1 MTGSHNVIKT
11 IIKAGIIAAYI
22 GLIVVLI
29 LQALTPGKESSAIS
43 NSVGDKINQVATG
56 INKPEADIIGV
67 SGVEISSVTVSG
79 KKYKKDNIYITLGSS
94 GRINSTITPSDATN
108 KALSYISSDS
118 SVVYVS
124 SDGRITAK
132 GLGTATVSIA
142 SAENPELCD
151 SVTITIIEIPL
162 ESVEIDN
169 LPKELEVGQKHRL
182 ELDLSPANTS
192 QKTFTWKSSD
202 KSVLTVDKSGV
213 ITAKGVGVATITAT
227 STANGEIAAS
237 VEIEV
242 LPKSETPVIP
252 VESVSIS
259 GGKAE
264 GCIGD
269 TIKLSAKI
277 TPADAKANLVW
288 NSSDD
293 SVATVSQK
301 GVVSLL
307 KAGEVTITLL
317 CGDNISDS
325 ITITVKEK
333 LSDTISLEF
342 KSISATDNGYEI
354 KQGKS
359 GRVIAKLDEDATVL
373 DINYSSSDESVAKI
387 GSDGSIEA
395 ISGGVTTITVSTS
408 YDGKTTEASFELRVD
423 PITLKDTMENF
434 YYTIRKSIGH
444 FGAFLVLGILG
455 ALTYYII
462 FPKSFKGKLISVI
475 VCIAAGFAVAG
486 ITEILQLPYFTEGRY
501 CSFDDVLLDFSGYCT
516 AAIPIG
522 LIIIIGH
529 FVTKIFKKK
538 EA

>member
-1 MTGSHNVIKT
+1 M
-11 IIKAGIIAAYI
+11 
-22 GLIVVLI
+22 
-29 LQALTPGKESSAIS
+29 
-43 NSVGDKINQVATG
+43 
-56 INKPEADIIGV
+56 
-67 SGVEISSVTVSG
+67 
-79 KKYKKDNIYITLGSS
+79 
-94 GRINSTITPSDATN
+94 
-108 KALSYISSDS
+108 
-118 SVVYVS
+118 
-124 SDGRITAK
+124 
-132 GLGTATVSIA
+132 
-142 SAENPELCD
+142 
-151 SVTITIIEIPL
+151 TITIIEIPL

-192 QKTFTWKSSD
+192 QKAFTWKSSD

-277 TPADAKANLVW
+277 TPADAKASLVW
-288 NSSDD
+288 DSSDD

-301 GVVSLL
+301 GVVTLL

-333 LSDTISLEF
+333 LSETISLEF

-395 ISGGVTTITVSTS
+395 INGGVTTITVSTS
-408 YDGKTTEASFELRVD
+408 YDGKTTEASFEL
-423 PITLKDTMENF
+423 PL
-434 YYTIRKSIGH
+434 S
-444 FGAFLVLGILG
+444 
-455 ALTYYII
+455 
-462 FPKSFKGKLISVI
+462 
-475 VCIAAGFAVAG
+475 
-486 ITEILQLPYFTEGRY
+486 
-501 CSFDDVLLDFSGYCT
+501 
-516 AAIPIG
+516 
-522 LIIIIGH
+522 
-529 FVTKIFKKK
+529 
-538 EA
+538 